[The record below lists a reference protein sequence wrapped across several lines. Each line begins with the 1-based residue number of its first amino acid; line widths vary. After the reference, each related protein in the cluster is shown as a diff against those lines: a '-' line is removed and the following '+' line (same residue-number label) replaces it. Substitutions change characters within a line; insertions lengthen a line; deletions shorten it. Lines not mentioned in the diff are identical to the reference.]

1 MKALITI
8 DLVNCDLVRSG
19 ASYGP
24 GSHYSDPRGHNYW
37 YKDVKLI
44 YGYMANLKCQ
54 WLLLSVII
62 GFSYGKETI
71 YLNFQEERSFL
82 LIYVGF
88 QYAIVF
94 FKLFWE
100 TPSCILL

>member
-1 MKALITI
+1 MDRDHTILI
-8 DLVNCDLVRSG
+8 
-19 ASYGP
+19 P
-24 GSHYSDPRGHNYW
+24 GGQNYW

-54 WLLLSVII
+54 WRLLSVII

-71 YLNFQEERSFL
+71 YLNFQEERCFL

-88 QYAIVF
+88 QYAIGF
-94 FKLFWE
+94 FGE
-100 TPSCILL
+100 TPYQVVFYCSILICIDFA